1 MTTCPFGLGDKARFL
16 EGLSDLW
23 IEVDGS
29 VVVVGE
35 LVVSDLAARHNPVLE
50 VLTYAGVDNVTN
62 VASRHLPN
70 LP

>member
-1 MTTCPFGLGDKARFL
+1 M
-16 EGLSDLW
+16 
-23 IEVDGS
+23 DGS